1 MPTPTRTGYNFG
13 GWYLEATKIKS
24 TTQNTTIGDHT
35 LSANWVAIPTTIT
48 TTSNDVQYLCTGIT
62 ASSGSTTVTAG
73 GGGGKWVYS
82 IVSANSYALESD
94 PYSSVAPDPSI
105 TLSNTGETT
114 SAVTVTST
122 GIVANAYYAGSRTV
136 ARGGGPYYY
145 IATIRATSVYNG
157 TYAEVRIRFRWPRN
171 TLLFF
176 ANRNY
181 IDEDELI
188 AP

>member
-1 MPTPTRTGYNFG
+1 M
-13 GWYLEATKIKS
+13 ES

-48 TTSNDVQYLCTGIT
+48 TTSNDVQYICTQRNAG
-62 ASSGSTTVTAG
+62 SGSTTVTAG

-82 IVSANSYALESD
+82 IVSANSYVLEGDTRST
-94 PYSSVAPDPSI
+94 PPDPSI

-122 GIVANAYYAGSRTV
+122 GLVADGYYAIMD
-136 ARGGGPYYY
+136 ARCVLRGEGPYYY

-157 TYAEVRIRFRWPRN
+157 TYAEVRIRFRWN
-171 TLLFF
+171 EKKIAYYGAKSALGAGGTAIDIDTL
-176 ANRNY
+176 
-181 IDEDELI
+181 IK
-188 AP
+188 P